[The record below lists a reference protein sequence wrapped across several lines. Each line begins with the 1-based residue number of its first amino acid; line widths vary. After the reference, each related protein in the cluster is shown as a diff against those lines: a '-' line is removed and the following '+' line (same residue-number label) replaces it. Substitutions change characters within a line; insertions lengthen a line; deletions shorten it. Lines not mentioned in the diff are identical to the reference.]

1 MVNFS
6 LEEKILNVN
15 NKSFKY
21 IEKGEGHLVLLI
33 HGWPENCISWHNQIS
48 FIAKLGYKVV
58 AMNVRGYAGSY
69 SPNSIKSYKL
79 KFFMEDIIDIINYF
93 DKNNAILIGHDW
105 GAPICWTTAAY
116 YKEKI
121 AAVIG
126 LSVPFTKRGKVSS
139 TRLWQNLYKDIFFYQ
154 NYFQYENIP
163 EKELEKNISETLLK
177 VYYWCSEEGFQDK
190 IKSNIKLSS
199 GLLDGIPLPDKNR
212 LKWLNSKFIKKL
224 IKDFEKSGFRG
235 SLNRYRAQN
244 LDWEELIELDN
255 LNVSQPSIFIGGEHD
270 PVRSFI
276 KDYDAFKNAGKY
288 CTNFMGAFI
297 IQNAGHWVQQE
308 KPKEVNKVIGDFL
321 KKLA

>member
-1 MVNFS
+1 MVNFF
-6 LEEKILNVN
+6 LKEKTLNAN

-21 IEKGEGHLVLLI
+21 IEKGEGNLVLLV
-33 HGWPENCISWHNQIS
+33 HGWPESCHSWLNQIF
-48 FIAKLGYKVV
+48 FISNLGFKVV
-58 AMNVRGYAGSY
+58 AINVRGYAGSF
-69 SPNSIKSYKL
+69 SPRSIQSYKL
-79 KFFMEDIIDIINYF
+79 SFFIEDIIDIINYF
-93 DKNNAILIGHDW
+93 KRENAILIGHDW

-116 YKEKI
+116 HKEKI
-121 AAVIG
+121 TAVIG
-126 LSVPFTKRGKVSS
+126 LSVPFTRRGKISS
-139 TRLWQNLYKDIFFYQ
+139 TKLWQKLYKNIFFYQ
-154 NYFQYENIP
+154 NYFQYKDIP
-163 EKELEKNISETLLK
+163 EKELEKNISKTLLK
-177 VYYWCSEEGFQDK
+177 IFYWCSEEGFQDK
-190 IKSNIKLSS
+190 IKSDTNLNS
-199 GLLDGIPLPDKNR
+199 GLLDGIPSPKKNR
-212 LKWLNSKFIKKL
+212 LKWLNSDFLKKL

-244 LDWEELIELDN
+244 IDWEELTELEH

>member
-1 MVNFS
+1 MEKFF
-6 LEEKILNVN
+6 LEEKVLEVN
-15 NKSFKY
+15 NKYFKY
-21 IEKGEGHLVLLI
+21 LDKGDGQLVLLV
-33 HGWPENCISWHNQIS
+33 HGWPENCNSWLNQI
-48 FIAKLGYKVV
+48 FVIANLGYRVV
-58 AMNVRGYAGSY
+58 AINVRGYEGSY
-69 SPNSIKSYKL
+69 SPKSIQSYKL
-79 KFFMEDIIDIINYF
+79 KFFMEDIIDIIDFFN
-93 DKNNAILIGHDW
+93 KENAILIGHDW

-121 AAVIG
+121 SAVIG

-139 TRLWQNLYKDIFFYQ
+139 TTLWQKIYKNIFFYQ

-177 VYYWCSEEGFQDK
+177 IYYWCSEEGFQDK
-190 IKSNIKLSS
+190 IKSNTKLSS
-199 GLLDGIPLPDKNR
+199 GLLDGIALPKKNR
-212 LKWLNSKFIKKL
+212 LKWLKPEFLKKL

-244 LDWEELIELDN
+244 LDWEELIELEH
-255 LNVSQPSIFIGGEHD
+255 LKVTQPSIFIGGEHD

-288 CTNFMGAFI
+288 CTNFMGTFI
-297 IQNAGHWVQQE
+297 IKNAGHWVQQE
-308 KPKEVNKVIGDFL
+308 KPVEVNKIISDFL

>member
-1 MVNFS
+1 MVNFF
-6 LEEKILNVN
+6 LKEKTLKAND
-15 NKSFKY
+15 KSFKY
-21 IEKGEGHLVLLI
+21 IEKGEGNLVLLV
-33 HGWPENCISWHNQIS
+33 HGWPESCHSWLNQIF
-48 FIAKLGYKVV
+48 FISNLGFKVV
-58 AMNVRGYAGSY
+58 AINVRGYAGSF
-69 SPNSIKSYKL
+69 SPRSIQSYKL
-79 KFFMEDIIDIINYF
+79 KFFIEDIIDIINYF
-93 DKNNAILIGHDW
+93 KKNNAILIGHDW

-126 LSVPFTKRGKVSS
+126 LSVPFTKRGKISS
-139 TRLWQNLYKDIFFYQ
+139 TKLWQKLYKDLFFYQ

-177 VYYWCSEEGFQDK
+177 IFYWCSEEGFQDK
-190 IKSNIKLSS
+190 IKSDTNLNS
-199 GLLDGIPLPDKNR
+199 GLLDGIPLTKKNS
-212 LKWLNSKFIKKL
+212 LKWLNSDFLKKL

-244 LDWEELIELDN
+244 LDWEELTELEY

-288 CTNFMGAFI
+288 CTNFKGSFI
-297 IQNAGHWVQQE
+297 IKSSGHWVQQE
-308 KPKEVNKVIGDFL
+308 KSNEVNEIIGNFL
-321 KKLA
+321 KQLI

>member
-1 MVNFS
+1 LVNFF
-6 LEEKILNVN
+6 LKEKTLKAN

-21 IEKGEGHLVLLI
+21 IEKGKGNLVLLV
-33 HGWPENCISWHNQIS
+33 HGWPESCHSWLNQMFFISN
-48 FIAKLGYKVV
+48 LGFKVV
-58 AMNVRGYAGSY
+58 AINVRGYAGSF
-69 SPNSIKSYKL
+69 SPRSIQSYKL
-79 KFFMEDIIDIINYF
+79 RFFIEDIIDIINYF
-93 DKNNAILIGHDW
+93 KKDNAILIGHDW

-126 LSVPFTKRGKVSS
+126 LSVPFTKRGKISS
-139 TRLWQNLYKDIFFYQ
+139 TKLWQKLYKDLFFYQ

-177 VYYWCSEEGFQDK
+177 IFYWCSEEGFQDK
-190 IKSNIKLSS
+190 IKSDTNLNS
-199 GLLDGIPLPDKNR
+199 GLLDGIPLPKKNS
-212 LKWLNSKFIKKL
+212 LKWLNSDFLKKL

-244 LDWEELIELDN
+244 LDWEELTELEY

-288 CTNFMGAFI
+288 CTNFRGSFI
-297 IQNAGHWVQQE
+297 IKSSGHWVQQE
-308 KPKEVNKVIGDFL
+308 KSNEVNEIIGNFL
-321 KKLA
+321 KQLI